1 MKKNRTFVVADIH
14 GEYQQFKDL
23 LELINFDYEKDTL
36 IQLGDVV
43 DRGLYTYECVEEL
56 LKIKNLI
63 PIRGNHDDC
72 WFSYLKGNENI
83 LWDQGGEQTYMS
95 YKRNHVSPSV
105 HFDFFK
111 NQKEY
116 YVDDKNNLFI
126 HGGFNRH
133 ELLKD
138 QNPEIFYWD
147 RDLFLAAMSY
157 ESMKNNEYPFK
168 IKENFKH
175 IYIGHTPTI
184 HFDKPIP
191 ITAANITNLDT
202 GCGKGD
208 YPLTAINLYTK
219 EIFQTYK
226 KYDAITEN

>member
-1 MKKNRTFVVADIH
+1 MSKTFILGDIH
-14 GEYQQFKDL
+14 GEYQQLTDL
-23 LELINFDYEKDTL
+23 LKLINFNYDKDTL

-43 DRGLYTYECVEEL
+43 DRGLYSYECIEEL

-63 PIRGNHDDC
+63 AIRGNHDEC
-72 WFSYLKGNENI
+72 WWDYLKGNEET

-95 YKRNHVSPSV
+95 YQRNNVQPSI

-111 NQKEY
+111 NQVDY
-116 YVDDKNNLFI
+116 YIDKNNNLFI

-147 RDLFLAAMSY
+147 RDLFLAALSY
-157 ESMKNNEYPFK
+157 GSMNNNEHPFK
-168 IKENFKH
+168 IKENFNN
-175 IYIGHTPTI
+175 IYIGHTPTPYWG
-184 HFDKPIP
+184 KSVP

-208 YPLTAINLYTK
+208 YPLTAINLKTK
-219 EIFQTYK
+219 EIFQTK
-226 KYDAITEN
+226 KIYNALT